1 MGREGLEGP
10 PGTDGL
16 PGKDGSRGVKVNTLS
31 VALAPMTEK
40 KNSLL
45 GYFLSFI

>member
-16 PGKDGSRGVKVNTLS
+16 PGKDGSKGVKVRTLS
-31 VALAPMTEK
+31 VV
-40 KNSLL
+40 
-45 GYFLSFI
+45 YLSNEYKENQL